1 MVLIWAVIV
10 SAIPLTASAWL
21 LSLFILRP
29 LSTFLPDS
37 LHGSVEIGF
46 DGYIKMNNQKQSFL
60 SVSDLH
66 SFAFL
71 SFHARGKHW
80 LLWRDSC
87 EKVTYRQLLVR
98 LKRKQEP

>member
-10 SAIPLTASAWL
+10 SPIPLAASVWL
-21 LSLFILRP
+21 LSVFISRP
-29 LSTFLPDS
+29 LSDFLPDS

-46 DGYIKMNNQKQSFL
+46 DGYFIMNNHKQSFV
-60 SVSDLH
+60 SVSDLQ

-71 SFHARGKHW
+71 SFHTRGKHW

-87 EKVTYRQLLVR
+87 QEETYRQLLVR
-98 LKRKQEP
+98 LKRK